1 MADRRV
7 GRRFKEA
14 RENLGMTQHQLA
26 RMLGKGSNY
35 IATIE
40 RGASFPEYDNLVRLL
55 NILKASPD
63 VILCDVLDHV
73 TIQRASQLSERLE
86 KLPAREQKR
95 ILETLEFLIQQAE
108 EAD

>member
-1 MADRRV
+1 MADKRV

-14 RENLGMTQHQLA
+14 RENLGLTQHQLA
-26 RMLGKGSNY
+26 RMLGKGANY
-35 IATIE
+35 ISTIE

-55 NILKASPD
+55 NILQASPD

-73 TIQRASQLSERLE
+73 TIQRTSQLSERLE
-86 KLPAREQKR
+86 GLPVKEQKR
-95 ILETLEFLIQQAE
+95 ILQILELLIQQAK